1 MAYIESCLQLS
12 CRIQHD
18 SFADL
23 CFTTYFNKCV
33 VTNVAL
39 YMTNDASLIQNSVA
53 VDVFTIHIYPFQET
67 IPILNFSAWPP
78 FIIETNTLF
87 LGKLTKGFVVNLPG
101 GRGYK

>member
-23 CFTTYFNKCV
+23 CFTTNFNKCV

-53 VDVFTIHIYPFQET
+53 VDVFTIHILFKKQSQSS
-67 IPILNFSAWPP
+67 ISLWPP
-78 FIIETNTLF
+78 FIIQTNTLF